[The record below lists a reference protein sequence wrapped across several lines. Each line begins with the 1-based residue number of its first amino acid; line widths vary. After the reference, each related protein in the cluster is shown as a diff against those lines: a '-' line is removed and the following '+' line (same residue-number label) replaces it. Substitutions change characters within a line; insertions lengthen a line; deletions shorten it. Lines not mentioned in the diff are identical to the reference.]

1 MVESTTAADIAG
13 VEEEKQVCRVG
24 GGAVI
29 SFMDRSTIYDRAI
42 SGLAQPG
49 GN

>member
-29 SFMDRSTIYDRAI
+29 SFMDRSTIYDR
-42 SGLAQPG
+42 GYFRLAQQV